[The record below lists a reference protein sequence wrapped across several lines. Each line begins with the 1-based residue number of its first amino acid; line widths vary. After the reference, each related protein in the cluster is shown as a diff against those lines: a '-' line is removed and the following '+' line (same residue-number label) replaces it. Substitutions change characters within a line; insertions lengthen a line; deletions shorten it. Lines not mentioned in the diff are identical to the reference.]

1 MLNGRYFEKK
11 LQWRFS
17 SWMTFK
23 KEGRKINLEE
33 WLCIFWRKYGSKRQM
48 GPHSQGKHG
57 CISQVGP
64 KHGSLW
70 QMGSNHGFL
79 GRMGL
84 RFPTTNMDSHVPLLL
99 KANHVS
105 QGTLGPF
112 PNSIWKI
119 KFQFPIFFTKLPST
133 PFCFSNST
141 KEVGPN
147 CPRIWELCP
156 VNT

>member
-1 MLNGRYFEKK
+1 MGGI
-11 LQWRFS
+11 
-17 SWMTFK
+17 FK
-23 KEGRKINLEE
+23 KDYNGDFHCGWHSRRKEGNSILRNG
-33 WLCIFWRKYGSKRQM
+33 CVIFWRKCGSQKQM

-57 CISQVGP
+57 CLSQVGA

-84 RFPTTNMDSHVPLLL
+84 RFSTTNMDSRVPLLL

-119 KFQFPIFFTKLPST
+119 KFQFPFSLLNLLQP

-147 CPRIWELCP
+147 CTRIRELCP
-156 VNT
+156 INT